1 MSILELLSVALINSK
16 AALTNNASDVEGTKN
31 EGISTQSQIS
41 LQTTNIWVK
50 LMMKQSQWNTS
61 PISIQIFFMDGPS
74 ANLFPLEISSGC
86 SSET

>member
-50 LMMKQSQWNTS
+50 LMMKQSQ
-61 PISIQIFFMDGPS
+61 
-74 ANLFPLEISSGC
+74 
-86 SSET
+86 